1 MTNLHTRVGD
11 KLRDAKKKKSE
22 YAYGTTATYW
32 AGYAD
37 ALADITGAHYFGVM
51 FPYCDS
57 AVWMWLTEEEA
68 KLYTAAGYHLTR

>member
-1 MTNLHTRVGD
+1 MTNLRTEIGD

-22 YAYGTTATYW
+22 YGYGINASYW

-51 FPYCDS
+51 LPYCDS
-57 AVWMWLTEEEA
+57 AIWMWLTEEEA
-68 KLYTAAGYHLTR
+68 KLYTAAGYMFHR